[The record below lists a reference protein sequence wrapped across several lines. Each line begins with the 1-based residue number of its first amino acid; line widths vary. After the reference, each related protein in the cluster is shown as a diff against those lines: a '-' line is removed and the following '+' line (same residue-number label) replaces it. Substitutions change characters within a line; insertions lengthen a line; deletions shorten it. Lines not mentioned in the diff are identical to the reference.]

1 MIYDIYDI
9 LISMIWLDMSKEN
22 QSVILISM
30 IKSVTLNYFKFSF
43 SIFDA
48 YTQIFVELISAKLR

>member
-1 MIYDIYDI
+1 
-9 LISMIWLDMSKEN
+9 MSNEN